1 MQGIWLN
8 CSLLAKLAMAYPTQ
22 ASKCILLASYAK
34 VQNEADTR
42 SVSWIYFSRSSTIWI
57 VKFVFLRKLHFVG
70 NMSWPFTSGEQER
83 NIYLFA
89 KIHLNQTIHCRPLLE
104 PALIRCFVKVTRL
117 SLVHL
122 DSSNEVHAMFD
133 TIKFLFEFLTQ
144 LKHDQHPNRA
154 LSKLLVSI

>member
-1 MQGIWLN
+1 MGKGR
-8 CSLLAKLAMAYPTQ
+8 CMLLRRAISAWGPNARHLIKLLPLGKIGDGFPFSGFQMHSSCQ
-22 ASKCILLASYAK
+22 LDAK

-42 SVSWIYFSRSSTIWI
+42 SVSWIYFSRSSTIWR

-122 DSSNEVHAMFD
+122 NEPPCL
-133 TIKFLFEFLTQ
+133 IKCIL
-144 LKHDQHPNRA
+144 
-154 LSKLLVSI
+154 